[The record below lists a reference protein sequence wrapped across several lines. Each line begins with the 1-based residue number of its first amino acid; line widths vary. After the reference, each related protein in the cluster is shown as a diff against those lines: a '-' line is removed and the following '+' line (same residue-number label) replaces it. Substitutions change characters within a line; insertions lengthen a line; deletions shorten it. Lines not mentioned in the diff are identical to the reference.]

1 LQGVSADAARER
13 SRIAGREEHF
23 LSGPHPDTHE
33 VKPMCFEYYE
43 RMQRLEDQRRREQ
56 PEQKKPQADKDLE
69 PSTPDRTEW
78 KAPEEPARIREKVP
92 A

>member
-1 LQGVSADAARER
+1 
-13 SRIAGREEHF
+13 
-23 LSGPHPDTHE
+23 
-33 VKPMCFEYYE
+33 MCFEYYE

-56 PEQKKPQADKDLE
+56 SEQQKPQADRDLE
-69 PSTPDRTEW
+69 PATPDRTEW